1 MKKLILI
8 LLVLSPALSVFTQVS
23 VPNGGFELWTATTY
37 SYPANYLGNSNNDN
51 DGFINV
57 RKAVGYTGNYGVELE
72 TILNDGVRMGYFM
85 TVEAQGDDPFLWH
98 GGIPYTEI
106 PTGFQ
111 GYYKYNRASGD
122 NGFMLIAFSKNG
134 VNLRTY
140 FFNLDGLHTDYT
152 PFNFTLEPVLTTA
165 PDSVIVAFASSNM
178 EDGLVGSKLV
188 VDNVSFTGVISQPA
202 LLSGDFEEWTDVTK
216 ETLDEWHAETE
227 RGVVSVKKTTDAYKG
242 DYAVELKTYLGEK
255 NNLPVAR
262 SASLMSGY
270 YPDCDGGDCPPAGGQ
285 PFTNQTDVLE
295 FYYKYIPQ
303 GSDYANVGL
312 YFKKTGG
319 PHDWLAG
326 MSLSPASEFTYVEI
340 PVNLFFEPDSVII
353 QIQSSA
359 NWESTSLANVGS
371 TLIIDDMGFRSQKY
385 TLSKTVVATPGAL
398 SALLSAGELNTIT
411 HLTVTGNIDARDFK
425 TMRDLMPVLANVDI
439 SAAAVMSY
447 SGTAG
452 TVNSVDLVYPANTI
466 PRNGMLAKT
475 TLKNIQLPL
484 GLTAIGRSAFNRC
497 DKLTSIT
504 IPPTV
509 TVIDT
514 MAFRSCKALTDIAI
528 PSSVTKIN
536 QSAFLLSGLKTIS
549 LAEGLEVIGNY
560 AFQSCDSLQFLSIPS
575 TVRSIGY
582 CAITFVNSLQG
593 ISVPTS
599 NQHYAAIN
607 GVLYDKSMQRL
618 IAYPPLRSMHYDIPH
633 GVTVIDT
640 AAFEGNWRLRSV
652 VIPATVTEIA
662 PEAFYMCN
670 MLSAIDIPASVADIG
685 EFAFYNC
692 QGLSAVFVN
701 TLTPLVT
708 NASDSIFK
716 YINAGCTL
724 YVPVG
729 SAAAYQY
736 DHGWNTYI
744 NRIKEFELVTDVEGN
759 VYHAVQIGTQKWLV
773 ENLRTKHYNNTEAIL
788 TSPNPFADLSFD
800 NMAKYNWAAGNNE
813 ANNYLYGRLYTWNV
827 LEDARG
833 ICPTGWKIPTRTEW
847 ETLFTYAAGAYT
859 TSINKSLAASS
870 AWATQGDQIYNTPA
884 YNQPMNNQS
893 GFMAFPAGVRQTNGG
908 FVGYWGTTYF
918 WTSEKLDN
926 YVAYGYNIDYN
937 KVYMNSG
944 LLQRQEGFSVRCVK
958 SDVGTRTELLT
969 DKELKIYP
977 NPTENGFYLPE
988 NVAVS
993 EIVISDLQGAVVLKI
1008 ADFDNY
1014 VSISTLASGLYVLQ
1028 LRTEEGV
1035 FKTKLL
1041 KK

>member
-1 MKKLILI
+1 MKKLILL

-57 RKAVGYTGNYGVELE
+57 RKAVGCTGNYGVELE
-72 TILNDGVRMGYFM
+72 TVLNDGVRMGYFM
-85 TVEAQGDDPFLWH
+85 TVEAEEDDPSLWH

-122 NGFMLIAFSKNG
+122 NGFMVIAFSKNG

-152 PFNFTLEPVLTTA
+152 PFNFTLEPALTIA

-178 EDGLVGSKLV
+178 EGGLVGSKLV
-188 VDNVSFTGVISQPA
+188 VDNVSFTGVSAQPA

-216 ETLDEWHAETE
+216 ETLDGWHVESE
-227 RGVVSVKKTTDAYKG
+227 KELFPVKKTTDAYKG
-242 DYAVELKTYLGEK
+242 DFAVELKTYLGEK
-255 NNLPVAR
+255 NNVPVAR
-262 SASLMSGY
+262 TASLMSGY
-270 YPDCDGGDCPPAGGQ
+270 YPDCNGGDCYPAGGQ
-285 PFTNQTDVLE
+285 PFSNQTDVLE

-319 PHDWLAG
+319 PNGWLAG
-326 MSLSPASEFTYVEI
+326 TSLTPASEFTYAEI
-340 PVNLFFEPDSVII
+340 PVNLTFVPDSVII
-353 QIQSSA
+353 QIQSSG
-359 NWESTSLANVGS
+359 NWESTSLANIGT

-385 TLSKTVVATPGAL
+385 TLSKTVAATPGGL
-398 SALLSAGELNTIT
+398 SALLSSEELNSVTNLTIT
-411 HLTVTGNIDARDFK
+411 GSIDARDFK

-439 SAAAVMSY
+439 SGATVMAY
-447 SGTAG
+447 SGTEG
-452 TVNSVDLVYPANTI
+452 TVNTVDFVYPANII
-466 PRNGMLAKT
+466 PRNGMLGKT
-475 TLKNIQLPL
+475 TLKGFQLPL
-484 GLTAIGRSAFNRC
+484 GITAIGRSAFNRC
-497 DKLTSIT
+497 EKLTSIV

-509 TVIDT
+509 NVIDT
-514 MAFRSCKALTDIAI
+514 MAFRSCAALTDIVI

-536 QSAFLLSGLKTIS
+536 YSAFLLSGLKTIS
-549 LAEGLEVIGNY
+549 LTEGLEVIGNY

-582 CAITFVNSLQG
+582 CAITFVNSLVG
-593 ISVPTS
+593 IDVSSS
-599 NQHYAAIN
+599 NQHYSSNN
-607 GVLYDKSMQRL
+607 GVLYDKAMQRL
-618 IAYPPLRSMHYDIPH
+618 IAYPPLRSAHYDIPY
-633 GVTVIDT
+633 GVTTIDT

-652 VIPATVTEIA
+652 AMPATLTEIA

-670 MLSAIDIPASVADIG
+670 MLSTIDIPASVTEIG
-685 EFAFYNC
+685 EYSFYNC
-692 QGLSAVFVN
+692 QGLAAVFVN
-701 TLTPLVT
+701 TVTPLVT
-708 NASDSIFK
+708 IASDSIFK
-716 YINAGCTL
+716 YVNAGCTL

-729 SAAAYQY
+729 SAAAYQS
-736 DHGWNTYI
+736 DQGWSAYI
-744 NRIKEFELVTDVEGN
+744 SRIKEFEPVTDVEGN
-759 VYHAVQIGTQKWLV
+759 VYHSVQIGTQKWLV
-773 ENLRTKHYNNTEAIL
+773 ENLRTRHYNNNDVIL
-788 TSPNPFADLSFD
+788 TSTNPFDDLSFD
-800 NMAKYNWAAGNNE
+800 NMAKYNWAANNNE

-833 ICPTGWKIPTRTEW
+833 ICPAGWKIPTRAEW
-847 ETLFTYAAGAYT
+847 EILFTYVAGIYS

-870 AWATQGDQIYNTPA
+870 AWATQADQIYNTPA

-893 GFMAFPAGVRQTNGG
+893 GFLAFPAGVRQTNGG
-908 FVGYWGTTYF
+908 FIGYWGTTYL
-918 WTSEKLDN
+918 WTSEKMDN

-937 KVYMNSG
+937 KQYMNSG

-958 SDVGTRTELLT
+958 TDVGTHAELLA

-977 NPTENGFYLPE
+977 NPIENGFYLPE
-988 NVAVS
+988 NVTVS
-993 EIVISDLQGAVVLKI
+993 EIIISDLQGAVLMKI

-1014 VSISTLASGLYVLQ
+1014 VTISSLASGVYVLQ